1 MLTPLQNIIII
12 VLIFFILF
20 GIVMLMVP
28 AIKDNYA
35 SKHLNQIFNKIIYKT
50 IHVQDYYLIPNVKI
64 KLPGNDTVIIDHL
77 VFGDKFIYA
86 IKDLYFKGGL
96 LGKSDDKEWQYYT
109 FKGKKDAFTFIPN
122 PFFINQKRIEK
133 LSMITGLD
141 QRLFISIILVNNQT
155 LIDQIPFSN
164 DHQYIVNI
172 GRFKK
177 LLKAIES
184 RDVPSF
190 KKDVLAKA
198 VLDVDRINQGF

>member
-1 MLTPLQNIIII
+1 MLSQLQTIIIY
-12 VLIFFILF
+12 VLIFFILL
-20 GIVMLMVP
+20 GLLMLVLP
-28 AIKDNYA
+28 KLKENYA
-35 SKHLNQIFNKIIYKT
+35 SKHLNQIFNKIIYKV
-50 IHVQDYYLIPNVKI
+50 IHIQDYYLIPNVKI
-64 KLPGNDTVIIDHL
+64 RLPGNDTVTIDHL

-96 LGKSDDKEWQYYT
+96 LGKSDDKEWQYFTY
-109 FKGKKDAFTFIPN
+109 KGKKDGFTFIPN

-133 LSMITGLD
+133 LSIVTGLD
-141 QRLFISIILVNNQT
+141 PRLFISIILVNNDT

-177 LLKAIES
+177 LIKAIES

-198 VLDVDRINQGF
+198 VLDVNRINQGY

>member
-1 MLTPLQNIIII
+1 
-12 VLIFFILF
+12 
-20 GIVMLMVP
+20 
-28 AIKDNYA
+28 
-35 SKHLNQIFNKIIYKT
+35 
-50 IHVQDYYLIPNVKI
+50 
-64 KLPGNDTVIIDHL
+64 
-77 VFGDKFIYA
+77 
-86 IKDLYFKGGL
+86 
-96 LGKSDDKEWQYYT
+96 
-109 FKGKKDAFTFIPN
+109 
-122 PFFINQKRIEK
+122 
-133 LSMITGLD
+133 
-141 QRLFISIILVNNQT
+141 VNNQT

>member
-1 MLTPLQNIIII
+1 MLTPLQNIIIF

-20 GIVMLMVP
+20 GMVMLMVP

-50 IHVQDYYLIPNVKI
+50 IHIQDYYLIPNVKI